1 MISPFV
7 YDLPADRIAQ
17 RPVRPYHAAKL
28 MAINRREKGIS
39 DSTFLDL
46 PDFLTAKDLLVFND
60 TKVIPARFLG
70 EFAGSGGAAEALLVT
85 PIKDSTWRVL
95 GKPLRK
101 FTPGKII
108 NFSSDLVAE
117 VVAREEDTAIINFKS
132 LSGQNISSV
141 MEEVGIMPIPPYIRA
156 GHSDSQDKE
165 DYQTPFGKVEGSV
178 AAPTASLHFSPELRQ
193 RVKEKGVST
202 ATITLHLNTA
212 SFQPLLNKDTQE
224 VKPPPSET
232 ILIPDGLELEIEKTK
247 KSGGRVVAVGT
258 SVVRSLESL
267 TLSDVAKKGST
278 DLFIKPG
285 HDFKVVDVIV
295 TNFHQPGTS
304 HLMLVEAF
312 LGRELLEK
320 SYNHAILNE
329 YRFLSY
335 GDGMVIF

>member
-28 MAINRREKGIS
+28 MVINRANEDIS
-39 DSTFLDL
+39 DSSFINLT
-46 PDFLTAKDLLVFND
+46 DFLTEKDLLVFND

-85 PIKDSTWRVL
+85 PIKNSTWRVL

-101 FTPGKII
+101 FTPGKVI

-117 VVAREEDTAIINFKS
+117 VVAREEDTALLDFKS
-132 LSGQNISSV
+132 LNNRDVPSL
-141 MEEVGIMPIPPYIRA
+141 MEEVGIMPIPPYIRS
-156 GHSDSQDKE
+156 GHSDVQDKE
-165 DYQTPFGKVEGSV
+165 DYQTPFGRVEGSV

-193 RVKEKGVST
+193 KIKDKGIST

-212 SFQPLLNKDTQE
+212 SFQPLLNKETQE
-224 VKPPPSET
+224 VKPPPSER
-232 ILIPDGLELEIEKTK
+232 IIVPQGLENKIAEVKRA
-247 KSGGRVVAVGT
+247 GGRVIAVGT

-267 TLSDVAKKGST
+267 KIADIAKREST
-278 DLFIKPG
+278 DLFIHPG
-285 HDFKVVDVIV
+285 HDFKVVDVVI

-312 LGRELLEK
+312 LGRDLLEK
-320 SYNHAILNE
+320 SYHHAIHND